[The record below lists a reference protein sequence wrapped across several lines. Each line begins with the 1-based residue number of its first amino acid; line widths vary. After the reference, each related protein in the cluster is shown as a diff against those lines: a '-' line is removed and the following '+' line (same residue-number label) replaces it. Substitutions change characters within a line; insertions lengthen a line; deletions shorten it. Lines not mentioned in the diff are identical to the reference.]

1 VDART
6 GAEAGAVVFLALA
19 GGRIGA
25 IPGSLPV
32 LAGWAATGMPIDVV
46 ALALTGVLFMWQIPH
61 FLAIGWMARDDY
73 ATAGC
78 PMLSVVETTERASA
92 RISLTYAAGIG
103 LIAPEA
109 LARMR
114 AEDRVE
120 GLVRSP
126 SDDRPPGRA
135 GSLPGVARLQALF
148 HQDRSAREDQ

>member
-46 ALALTGVLFMWQIPH
+46 ALALTGVPFMWQIPH

-92 RISLTYAAGIG
+92 RISLTYAAAMVRDRNFIRHSRHLGKGRIRTDPYAGPVKG
-103 LIAPEA
+103 LC
-109 LARMR
+109 
-114 AEDRVE
+114 
-120 GLVRSP
+120 
-126 SDDRPPGRA
+126 
-135 GSLPGVARLQALF
+135 GSGQTA
-148 HQDRSAREDQ
+148 S